1 MDTSQIRNFC
11 IIAHIDHGKSTL
23 ADRLLEETKT
33 LSKKEMKSQV
43 LDSMDLERERGITI
57 KSHPIQMKYVDSNK
71 KEFTFNLIDTPG
83 HVDFTYEVS
92 RSLAACEGALL
103 LVDAVQGVEAQ
114 TVSNTYLALEN
125 DLTIIPVINKVDLPS
140 ARVDVVEEQLIELIG
155 CEKSEIIPVSA
166 KTGKGLE
173 NIFDAIIQKIPAPE
187 DRSNNPLRAMIFDSV
202 HDNYKGA
209 IPYIRVFD
217 GAIKPGD
224 KAKFFAHNKEYD
236 ITEVGHFVLKQMPS
250 KELKAGDVGYFLAS
264 IRDVSHIL
272 PGDTVTSKNTSELDP
287 LPGFKDIK
295 PMVFS
300 GLYPSDADDYDQLR
314 MALEK
319 LKLNDASLLF
329 EPETSEALGFG
340 FRCGFLGLLHMEIIQ
355 ERLEREFDIAL
366 VTTTPN
372 VRYKIEIKNG
382 EMIEVDTPSKMPP
395 TGEIQSILEP
405 YVSAEIITP
414 KDYIGG
420 IMTLCQKKR
429 GIYKNTNYL
438 TADKAQLHYEL
449 PLGEII
455 FDFFDKLK
463 STTKGYAS
471 LDYHLNDYVSGDLK
485 KLDILINHE
494 PVDALSIIIHAEDA
508 YHRGVALCSKLK
520 ELIPRQMFDVPIQ
533 AALGNKVIS
542 RSTVK
547 AVKKNVTAK
556 CYGGDITRKR
566 KLWEKQKE
574 GKKRMKSIGKVEI
587 PQEALLAVLQ
597 IDSD

>member
-140 ARVDVVEEQLIELIG
+140 ARVDVVEEQLVELIG
-155 CEKSEIIPVSA
+155 CEKSEIISVSA

-217 GAIKPGD
+217 GVIKPGD

-287 LPGFKDIK
+287 LPGFKEIK

-574 GKKRMKSIGKVEI
+574 GKKRLKSIGKVEI

>member
-1 MDTSQIRNFC
+1 MNTSQIRNFC

-33 LSKKEMKSQV
+33 LSKKDMKSQV

-57 KSHPIQMKYVDSNK
+57 KSHPIQMKYTHSNK
-71 KEFTFNLIDTPG
+71 TEYIFNLIDTPG

-92 RSLAACEGALL
+92 RSLAACEGTLL

-125 DLTIIPVINKVDLPS
+125 DLVIIPVINKVDLPS
-140 ARVDVVEEQLIELIG
+140 ARIDLVEQQLMELIG
-155 CEKSEIIPVSA
+155 CEKSDIVSVSA
-166 KTGKGLE
+166 KTGQGIE
-173 NIFDAIIQKIPAPE
+173 DIFDAIIQKVPAPK
-187 DRSNNPLRAMIFDSV
+187 DRSDKPLRAMIFDSV

-217 GAIKPGD
+217 GVIKPSD

-236 ITEVGHFVLKQMPS
+236 ITEVGHFVLKQMPA
-250 KELKAGDVGYFLAS
+250 KELKAGDVGYFLGS

-272 PGDTVTSKNTSELDP
+272 PGDTVTSKNNPSTEP

-300 GLYPSDADDYDQLR
+300 GLYPSDTDDYDQLR

-372 VRYKIEIKNG
+372 VRYKIENKNG

-429 GIYKNTNYL
+429 GIYKNTSYL
-438 TADKAQLHYEL
+438 TSDKAQLHYEL

-455 FDFFDKLK
+455 FDFYDKLK

-471 LDYHLNDYVSGDLK
+471 LDYHLNEFVSGDLK

-494 PVDALSIIIHAEDA
+494 PVDALSIITHAEDA

-547 AVKKNVTAK
+547 AIKKNVTAK

>member
-1 MDTSQIRNFC
+1 MSTDHIRNFC

-57 KSHPIQMKYVDSNK
+57 KSHPIQMKYTDPNK
-71 KEFTFNLIDTPG
+71 NEFVFNLIDTPG

-92 RSLAACEGALL
+92 RSLAACEGTLL

-114 TVSNTYLALEN
+114 TVSNAYLAIDN
-125 DLTIIPVINKVDLPS
+125 DLTIIPVINKVDLSS
-140 ARVDVVEEQLIELIG
+140 ARVDIVQEQLIELIG
-155 CEKSEIIPVSA
+155 CDKNDIVQVSA
-166 KTGKGLE
+166 KTGQGIDQ
-173 NIFDAIIQKIPAPE
+173 IFEAIIDKIPSPE
-187 DRSNNPLRAMIFDSV
+187 DRSDQPLRAMVFDSV

-217 GAIKPGD
+217 GVIKPGE
-224 KAKFFAHNKEYD
+224 KAKFFAHNHEYD
-236 ITEVGHFVLKQMPS
+236 ITEVGHFILKQMPS
-250 KELKAGDVGYFLAS
+250 KELRAGDVGYFLGS
-264 IRDVSHIL
+264 IRDVSHVL
-272 PGDTVTSKNTSELDP
+272 PGDTITNQNGKNLEP

-300 GLYPSDADDYDQLR
+300 GLYPSDSDDYDQLR

-319 LKLNDASLLF
+319 LKLNDASLIF
-329 EPETSEALGFG
+329 DPETSEALGFG

-355 ERLEREFDIAL
+355 ERLEREFDISL

-372 VRYKIEIKNG
+372 VRYRINNKKG
-382 EMIEVDTPSKMPP
+382 ENIEVDTPAKMPP
-395 TGEIQSILEP
+395 TGEINSIMEP
-405 YVSAEIITP
+405 FVSAEIITP
-414 KDYIGG
+414 KEYIGS

-429 GIYKNTNYL
+429 GLYKNTNYL
-438 TADKAQLHYEL
+438 TSDKAQIHYEL

-455 FDFFDKLK
+455 FDFYDKLK

-471 LDYHLNDYVSGDLK
+471 LDYNLKDFVPGDLK
-485 KLDILINHE
+485 KLDILINNE
-494 PVDALSIIIHAEDA
+494 PVDALSIITHADDA

-547 AVKKNVTAK
+547 ALKKNVTAK

-566 KLWEKQKE
+566 KLWEKQKK
-574 GKKRMKSIGKVEI
+574 GKKRMKSIGSVEI

>member
-1 MDTSQIRNFC
+1 MNISQIRNFC

-33 LSKKEMKSQV
+33 LSKKDMKSQV

-57 KSHPIQMKYVDSNK
+57 KSHPIQMKYTHSNK
-71 KEFTFNLIDTPG
+71 TEYIFNLIDTPG

-92 RSLAACEGALL
+92 RSLAACEGTLL

-125 DLTIIPVINKVDLPS
+125 DLVIIPVINKVDLPS
-140 ARVDVVEEQLIELIG
+140 ARIDLVEQQLMELIG
-155 CEKSEIIPVSA
+155 CEKSDIVSVSA
-166 KTGKGLE
+166 KTGQGIE
-173 NIFDAIIQKIPAPE
+173 DIFDAIIQKVPAPK
-187 DRSNNPLRAMIFDSV
+187 DLSDKPLRAMIFDSV

-236 ITEVGHFVLKQMPS
+236 ITEVGHFVLKQMPA
-250 KELKAGDVGYFLAS
+250 KELKAGDVGYFLGS

-272 PGDTVTSKNTSELDP
+272 PGDTVTSKNNPSTEP

-300 GLYPSDADDYDQLR
+300 GLYPSDTDDYDQLR

-372 VRYKIEIKNG
+372 VRYKIENKNG

-429 GIYKNTNYL
+429 GIYKNTSYL
-438 TADKAQLHYEL
+438 TSDKAQLHYEL

-455 FDFFDKLK
+455 FDFYDKLK

-471 LDYHLNDYVSGDLK
+471 LDYHLNEFVSGDLK

-494 PVDALSIIIHAEDA
+494 PVDALSIITHAEDA

-547 AVKKNVTAK
+547 AIKKNVTAK

>member
-33 LSKKEMKSQV
+33 HSKKEMKSQV

-92 RSLAACEGALL
+92 RSLAACEGTLL

-140 ARVDVVEEQLIELIG
+140 ARVDVVKEQLMELIG
-155 CEKSEIIPVSA
+155 CEKSEIISVSA
-166 KTGKGLE
+166 KTGKGIE
-173 NIFDAIIQKIPAPE
+173 NIFDAIIQKIPAPK

-217 GAIKPGD
+217 GVIKPGD
-224 KAKFFAHNKEYD
+224 KAKFFAHNREYD

>member
-217 GAIKPGD
+217 GVIKPGD
-224 KAKFFAHNKEYD
+224 KVKFFAHNKEYD
-236 ITEVGHFVLKQMPS
+236 ITEGGHFVLKQMPS

-287 LPGFKDIK
+287 LPGFKEIK

>member
-1 MDTSQIRNFC
+1 MNTSQIRNFC

-33 LSKKEMKSQV
+33 LSKKDMKSQV

-57 KSHPIQMKYVDSNK
+57 KSHPIQMKYTHSNK
-71 KEFTFNLIDTPG
+71 TEYIFNLIDTPG

-92 RSLAACEGALL
+92 RSLAACEGTLL

-125 DLTIIPVINKVDLPS
+125 DLVIIPVINKVDLPS
-140 ARVDVVEEQLIELIG
+140 ARIDLVEQQLMELIG
-155 CEKSEIIPVSA
+155 CEKSDIVSVSA
-166 KTGKGLE
+166 KTGQGIE
-173 NIFDAIIQKIPAPE
+173 DIFDAIIQKVPAPK
-187 DRSNNPLRAMIFDSV
+187 DRSDKPLRAMIFDSV

-217 GAIKPGD
+217 GVIKTGD

-236 ITEVGHFVLKQMPS
+236 ITEVGHFVLKQMPA
-250 KELKAGDVGYFLAS
+250 KELKAGDVGYFLGS

-272 PGDTVTSKNTSELDP
+272 PGDTVTSKNNPSTEP

-300 GLYPSDADDYDQLR
+300 GLYPSDTDDYDQLR

-372 VRYKIEIKNG
+372 VRYKIENKNG

-429 GIYKNTNYL
+429 GIYKNTSYL
-438 TADKAQLHYEL
+438 TSDKAQLHYEL

-455 FDFFDKLK
+455 FDFYDKLK

-471 LDYHLNDYVSGDLK
+471 LDYHLNEFVSGDLK

-494 PVDALSIIIHAEDA
+494 PVDALSIITHAEDA

-547 AVKKNVTAK
+547 AIKKNVTAK

>member
-1 MDTSQIRNFC
+1 MNTSQIRNFC

-33 LSKKEMKSQV
+33 LSKKDMKSQV

-57 KSHPIQMKYVDSNK
+57 KSHPIQMKYTHSNK
-71 KEFTFNLIDTPG
+71 TEYIFNLIDTPG

-92 RSLAACEGALL
+92 RSLAACEGTLL

-125 DLTIIPVINKVDLPS
+125 DLVIIPVINKVDLPS
-140 ARVDVVEEQLIELIG
+140 ARIDLVEQQLMELIG
-155 CEKSEIIPVSA
+155 CEKSDIVSVSA
-166 KTGKGLE
+166 KTGQGIE
-173 NIFDAIIQKIPAPE
+173 DIFDAIIQKVPAPK
-187 DRSNNPLRAMIFDSV
+187 DRSDKPLRAMIFDSV

-236 ITEVGHFVLKQMPS
+236 ITEVGHFVLKQMPA
-250 KELKAGDVGYFLAS
+250 KELKAGDVGYFLGS

-272 PGDTVTSKNTSELDP
+272 PGDTVTSKNNPSTEP

-300 GLYPSDADDYDQLR
+300 GLYPSDTDDYDQLR

-372 VRYKIEIKNG
+372 VRYKIENKNG

-429 GIYKNTNYL
+429 GIYKNTSYL
-438 TADKAQLHYEL
+438 TSDKAQLHYEL

-455 FDFFDKLK
+455 FDFYDKLK

-471 LDYHLNDYVSGDLK
+471 LDYHLNEFVSGDLK

-494 PVDALSIIIHAEDA
+494 SVDALSIITHAEDA

-547 AVKKNVTAK
+547 AIKKNVTAK

>member
-92 RSLAACEGALL
+92 RSLAACEGTLL

-140 ARVDVVEEQLIELIG
+140 ARVDVVKEQLMELVG
-155 CEKSEIIPVSA
+155 CEKSEIISVSA
-166 KTGKGLE
+166 KTGKGIE
-173 NIFDAIIQKIPAPE
+173 NIFDAIIQKIPAPK

-217 GAIKPGD
+217 GVIKPGD
-224 KAKFFAHNKEYD
+224 KAKFFAHNREYD

>member
-1 MDTSQIRNFC
+1 MSTSHLRNFC

-57 KSHPIQMKYVDSNK
+57 KSHPIQMKYTDSK
-71 KEFTFNLIDTPG
+71 KNEFVFNLIDTPG

-92 RSLAACEGALL
+92 RSLAACEGTLL

-114 TVSNTYLALEN
+114 TVSNAYLAIDN

-140 ARVDVVEEQLIELIG
+140 ARVDIVKDQLVELIG
-155 CEKSEIIPVSA
+155 CEKNDILSASA
-166 KTGKGLE
+166 KTGEGIE
-173 NIFDAIIQKIPAPE
+173 EIFDAIINKIPPPD
-187 DRSNNPLRAMIFDSV
+187 DRSDKPLRAMIFDSV

-217 GAIKPGD
+217 GVIKAGE
-224 KAKFFAHNKEYD
+224 KAKFFAHDHDYD
-236 ITEVGHFVLKQMPS
+236 ITEVGHFILKQMPS
-250 KELKAGDVGYFLAS
+250 DELRAGDVGYFLGS
-264 IRDVSHIL
+264 IRDVSHVL
-272 PGDTVTSKNTSELDP
+272 PGDTVTNKNDKNLEA

-300 GLYPSDADDYDQLR
+300 GLYPSDSDDYDQLR

-329 EPETSEALGFG
+329 DPETSEALGFG

-355 ERLEREFDIAL
+355 ERLEREFNISL

-372 VRYKIEIKNG
+372 VRYRIENKKG
-382 EMIEVDTPSKMPP
+382 ENIEVDTPAKMPP
-395 TGEIQSILEP
+395 TGEINSILEP
-405 YVSAEIITP
+405 FVSAEIITP
-414 KDYIGG
+414 KEYIGS

-438 TADKAQLHYEL
+438 TSDKAQIHYDL

-455 FDFFDKLK
+455 FDFYDKLK

-471 LDYHLNDYVSGDLK
+471 LDYNLKDFIPGDLK
-485 KLDILINHE
+485 KLDILINNE
-494 PVDALSIIIHAEDA
+494 PVDALSIITHADDA

-547 AVKKNVTAK
+547 ALKKNVTAK

-566 KLWEKQKE
+566 KLWEKQKK
-574 GKKRMKSIGKVEI
+574 GKKRMKSIGSVEI